1 MKFKLLMITLGYMS
15 LSVNNNNIEN
25 IEPVT
30 ISPVKQ
36 VVVSEVSQPV
46 VKIEEIIKD
55 SNLSIELTEE
65 QTEENF
71 VIEEIPK
78 VPTPMPPK
86 PEPIIVEP
94 EIKEPVAEEPVIEE
108 PSTEIDEEYVVLE
121 DKYALVWEY
130 KDGTR
135 RVGGEN
141 GTLYKWC
148 DETNS
153 YVALDK
159 DGNFYTYKLP
169 TMEEM
174 ASGATCI
181 GSAIF
186 CSESGS
192 YESAKPE

>member
-15 LSVNNNNIEN
+15 LSVNSNNIEN
-25 IEPVT
+25 IKPVT

-36 VVVSEVSQPV
+36 AVVSEVSQPV
-46 VKIEEIIKD
+46 VKIEEIIENN
-55 SNLSIELTEE
+55 NLLIELPEE
-65 QTEENF
+65 QTKENL
-71 VIEEIPK
+71 VIEEIPE

-94 EIKEPVAEEPVIEE
+94 EIKEPVIEE
-108 PSTEIDEEYVVLE
+108 PSVEEQSIQLDEKYIVLD
-121 DKYALVWEY
+121 DKYATIWEY

-141 GTLYKWC
+141 GTLYRWC

-153 YVALDK
+153 YVALDEN
-159 DGNFYTYKLP
+159 GNFYTYKLP

-174 ASGATCI
+174 INGATCI